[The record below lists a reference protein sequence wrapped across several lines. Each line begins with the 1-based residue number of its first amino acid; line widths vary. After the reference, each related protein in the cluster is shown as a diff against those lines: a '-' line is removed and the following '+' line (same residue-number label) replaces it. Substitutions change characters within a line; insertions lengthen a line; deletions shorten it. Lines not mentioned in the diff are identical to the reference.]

1 MGERIEIHAKHN
13 KKRKIIGV
21 SLYEKDQK
29 KMIQKFGKILNARE
43 ARIALLTNKITILEK
58 KDNQDS
64 KLMILELK
72 RLGNNINQLAHIANI
87 SEEIVLEHEI
97 RVQLKELK
105 MAINKAEEF
114 IYM

>member
-1 MGERIEIHAKHN
+1 MKRKEIHRKHN
-13 KKRKIIGV
+13 EKRKVISISV
-21 SLYEKDQK
+21 YENDQK

-43 ARIALLTNKITILEK
+43 ARIALLTNKVTILEK

-72 RLGNNINQLAHIANI
+72 RIGNNINQLAHIANV
-87 SEEIVLEHEI
+87 SEEIVLEKEI
-97 RVQLKELK
+97 KEQLKELK